1 MASHA
6 VYQFYAEL
14 DDYTPKI
21 WRRFQVSANIT
32 VARLG
37 YILMT
42 LFEMKASHLFAFEL
56 PMADNFHERIQ
67 SRYPSR
73 KMREIPDEFR
83 ASLKIYRY
91 EIPNDESFA
100 EQNDDYVVFDA
111 TTHKISR
118 ITKDSGTRL
127 NFNYDFGDDW
137 WISLTLENV
146 FFDKELNAK
155 ELPRV
160 LEGAG
165 YGIIEDCG
173 GVSGLEELT
182 KAFKK
187 KKGREYNEYSKWLG
201 IGDLDMSAFD
211 INDMDFRLK
220 KVPRIYTDIYEHH
233 IGPTKQS
240 IDLLERKYLQKK
252 ANAEK

>member
-1 MASHA
+1 MWMASHA

-56 PMADNFHERIQ
+56 PVDRDVHEYAQ
-67 SRYPSR
+67 SRYPGKR
-73 KMREIPDEFR
+73 MEEIPDAFR
-83 ASLKIYRY
+83 AALRMYRY
-91 EIPNDESFA
+91 ELPNDESFA
-100 EQNDDYVVFDA
+100 EQDDNYVTFDA

-127 NFNYDFGDDW
+127 NFNYDFGDNW

-146 FFDKELNAK
+146 FFDKELSAK

-173 GVSGLEELT
+173 GVSGLGELT

-187 KKGREYNEYSKWLG
+187 KKGREYDEFREWLG
-201 IGDLDMSAFD
+201 IDDLDMSAFD
-211 INDMDFRLK
+211 IYDINFRLK
-220 KVPRIYTDIYEHH
+220 KVPRIYADLYEHH
-233 IGPTKQS
+233 LEPTKQS

-252 ANAEK
+252 MNS